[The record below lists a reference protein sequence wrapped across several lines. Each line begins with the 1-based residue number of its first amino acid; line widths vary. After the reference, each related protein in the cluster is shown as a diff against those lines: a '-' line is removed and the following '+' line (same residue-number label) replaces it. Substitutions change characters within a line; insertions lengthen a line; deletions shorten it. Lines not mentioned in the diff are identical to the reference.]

1 MLEKAENSK
10 HDVDDDDGGVGS
22 GGGDEDSEG
31 KGQGAWEHSEQDG
44 RNTN

>member
-10 HDVDDDDGGVGS
+10 HDIDDDDGGVGS